1 MAYTKVFKFA
11 STLRFP
17 SKSINTRTIPGC
29 VTRSV
34 ACWCVYSSCLENCS
48 MTNPA
53 TAKAEHTHT
62 HIVID
67 ICFVHPY
74 IKNKRGVHKTLRKG
88 PTHLHTKMQPQIQIK
103 V

>member
-1 MAYTKVFKFA
+1 MAYMKVFKFV

-17 SKSINTRTIPGC
+17 SKSINTKTIPGC

-53 TAKAEHTHT
+53 TAKAKDTQT
-62 HIVID
+62 LLSISALSIHI
-67 ICFVHPY
+67 
-74 IKNKRGVHKTLRKG
+74 
-88 PTHLHTKMQPQIQIK
+88 
-103 V
+103 